1 MKTTRI
7 GASTAVLA
15 VLAALALPLA
25 PAAWSN
31 PAEVIIEW
39 NQTAQIYAVGPPFV
53 QARVHAMVQIAM
65 ADAVVAINPKYAP
78 FHAWTSAPPDSNAK
92 AAAAQAAHDVL
103 VALIPANTAD
113 FDKALRATLDT
124 IPENQRY
131 PGRSIGRRIAEQI
144 LAWRLND
151 GFVDAN
157 PQPPPFLPSMLPGIW
172 RQTLTGPAQFANLGN
187 VTPFGLPSP
196 TYFLPVPPPQ
206 LESSDYA
213 QDFNNVKSVGSATST
228 TRTLRQT
235 RLAQLIANAPG
246 PYVNVTNPLRVWHN
260 VAAEV
265 ARNESLSLV
274 DTARLFALV
283 TATMFDS
290 LQTAHTSKFIY
301 RLWRPETAIAA
312 ADIDDNDRTDADP
325 SWVPLLTTP
334 PYPSHSSNASCI
346 GTGASRMLANVLG
359 TDLMHF
365 HATWYSSNDSPTI
378 VYSQPYNS
386 FSAFGRDFGS
396 SRIWGGIHY
405 RFEIDASEHS
415 CVQVADYLFDHY
427 MLKNRPMN

>member
-1 MKTTRI
+1 M
-7 GASTAVLA
+7 
-15 VLAALALPLA
+15 
-25 PAAWSN
+25 
-31 PAEVIIEW
+31 
-39 NQTAQIYAVGPPFV
+39 
-53 QARVHAMVQIAM
+53 
-65 ADAVVAINPKYAP
+65 
-78 FHAWTSAPPDSNAK
+78 
-92 AAAAQAAHDVL
+92 L
-103 VALIPANTAD
+103 VALIPANTSD
-113 FDKALRATLDT
+113 FDKALRASLDP
-124 IPENQRY
+124 IPEDQRF

-151 GFVDAN
+151 GFADAN

-172 RQTLTGPAQFANLGN
+172 RRTLSGPALYANIGR
-187 VTPFGLPSP
+187 VTPFGLPSS
-196 TYFLPVPPPQ
+196 TYFLPDPPPQ

-213 QDFNNVKSVGSATST
+213 QDFNNVKSLGSATST
-228 TRTLRQT
+228 TRTFRQT
-235 RLAQLIANAPG
+235 RLAQLIAGAPG
-246 PYVNVTNPLRVWHN
+246 PYVNVTNPLRVWYN

-265 ARNESLSLV
+265 SRNESLSLV
-274 DTARLFALV
+274 DIARLFALV
-283 TATMFDS
+283 TATVFDS
-290 LQTAHTSKFIY
+290 LQTSQTSKFIY

-312 ADIDDNDRTDADP
+312 ADIDDNDATAADP

-334 PYPSHSSNASCI
+334 PYPSHSSNASCL

-378 VYSQPYNS
+378 VHSQTYNS
-386 FSAFGRDFGS
+386 FSAFARDFGS